1 MYPVS
6 DAFLRAVRSNT
17 RKYFWTGTI
26 VTKGGMT
33 YEFGAK
39 EIVKGSGYISR
50 QCCGSTEIE
59 LGTVYAAEMGITLL
73 SDIDRYTL
81 EDAQVTLVFH
91 LVLADDS
98 VEDVPMGVFEVS
110 EANCLAKCLELK
122 AYDFMLRFDKSFNGF
137 ETVGTAYDF
146 IALCC
151 KRCKVEFANKRA
163 EIDAMPNGGVT
174 LSVYTEN
181 DIETCRDVLFY
192 VAQVLGGFFIINRE
206 GKLELRKYG
215 KDPVMKVEQRHRFSS
230 SFSDFI
236 TRYTAVSS
244 TNKQTQIAEYYALD
258 PDNGLTMNL
267 GVNPLLQFGLK
278 ETREM
283 LCRNILADLSVIRY
297 VPFDSDTIG
306 NPALDPGD
314 VLTFAGGQAD
324 EGQITCITSIRQK
337 IGGKQS
343 LKCVGKNPRLD
354 QAKSRNDKNISG
366 LLNQIEDN
374 AKTGKIGIHTF
385 TNASAHEIGQ
395 TKVKL
400 ISIQF
405 ASSEENHMQ
414 FFAQVVVDVAAD
426 PVERSAEASGTVVIP
441 FPGGSGSG
449 TGSAD
454 DTSGGADAGSG
465 SGSEVSVD
473 VSLPVK
479 WQEDGQAVCHVVFE
493 FNNEEIVEHC
503 PVETW
508 HSGKHILSLY
518 YPIEKIVANYTNI
531 FNVYLW
537 MEYGSGTVDVGDC
550 IASVSGQAMAAGE
563 AWDGKLEVEDYTTRF
578 AIGGGLDVN
587 GFRES
592 LSMQMKETVNRG
604 FEVYF
609 AERAGISG
617 FCRPVEME
625 GV

>member
-81 EDAQVTLVFH
+81 EDALVTLVFH
-91 LVLADDS
+91 LVLADGS

-110 EANCLAKCLELK
+110 EANRLAKCLELK

-267 GVNPLLQFGLK
+267 GVNPFLQFGLK

-297 VPFDSDTIG
+297 VPFGSDTIG

-314 VLTFAGGQAD
+314 VLTFTGGQAD

-343 LKCVGKNPRLD
+343 LKCVGKNPRLA

-395 TKVKL
+395 TRVKL
-400 ISIQF
+400 VSIQF

-454 DTSGGADAGSG
+454 DTSGGADAGSR

-493 FNNEEIVEHC
+493 FNNEEIMEHC

-518 YPIEKIVANYTNI
+518 YPIEKIVANYTNT

-537 MEYGSGTVDVGDC
+537 MENGSGTVDVGDC

-587 GFRES
+587 GFREE